1 MKNKFLIITL
11 LAALLT
17 ASCSENIPN
26 QNQDQNINLD
36 ETVTDTNKNAENQD
50 ISGLDEG
57 ATIKDVSIPEEPS
70 ETEEILKAEDIE
82 NPHADGLPTAFENE
96 DLKNYI
102 AENSVFSLANIEV
115 SLSAII
121 ETRNEATAYFYLKGY
136 TPSNDISSRTEND
149 KNSIILT
156 WITNKDIDIQNEFN
170 RTREDRYEYL
180 DENQIYLYTD
190 YSSMYGVMKKQVI
203 WLEHGTLFTLTMPAS
218 LYTETSTV
226 EMFEVEIAENIEILE
241 SEEPSTE
248 TVDSTMVAP
257 DSIYVSDSSEPI
269 AVDPIMPSEIAN
281 SSVNP

>member
-36 ETVTDTNKNAENQD
+36 ETVADTNKNAENQD

-57 ATIKDVSIPEEPS
+57 ATIEDVSIPEEPS

-102 AENSVFSLANIEV
+102 AENTVFSLANIEV
-115 SLSAII
+115 SLSAIL
-121 ETRNEATAYFYLKGY
+121 ESRNEATAYFYLKGY
-136 TPSNDISSRTEND
+136 TPSNEISSRIEND

-190 YSSMYGVMKKQVI
+190 YSSTYGVMKKQVI

-269 AVDPIMPSEIAN
+269 AVDPIIPPEIAN